1 MSTIHVDAPA
11 PGSINAA
18 RLRALIQTKVRQRHL
33 VLACLAALSS
43 AVVAPVAA
51 QSARVVYALNC
62 LGCHPVPEGAST
74 THSSARP
81 AGEFVQLPLGRQFFM
96 RLPSADGHPLS
107 AEDDARLIAEI
118 LNWRRSCTAVLRSS
132 PVVGLPQADRH
143 AVTKQSHDV
152 H

>member
-118 LNWRRSCTAVLRSS
+118 FELAQVLHSRLTQFTGGGFATSRQTRGHKAES
-132 PVVGLPQADRH
+132 
-143 AVTKQSHDV
+143 
-152 H
+152 